1 MSEPSS
7 RRARTRKNQNP
18 QREKLTVYVSPDVA
32 ARIRGRA
39 EQEGVSLSEI
49 AEQLL
54 NRAVLERAE
63 SDWWAYAGARV
74 SQVVREEVRGMSDR
88 IAMLT
93 ASGAI
98 EATVSRNLLT
108 ASLAQTNG
116 EATAQKWLSD
126 ARQSAVSRLKQPSQ
140 GVRELLGV
148 TDGSETQPR

>member
-1 MSEPSS
+1 MSQSSS
-7 RRARTRKNQNP
+7 RRSRTRKNQNP

-39 EQEGVSLSEI
+39 EQENVSLSEI

-88 IAMLT
+88 LAMLVVN
-93 ASGAI
+93 GAM
-98 EATVSRNLLT
+98 EAGISRNLLT
-108 ASLAQTNG
+108 ASLADSKGQTQ
-116 EATAQKWLSD
+116 TQDWLSQATQKTVD
-126 ARQSAVSRLKQPSQ
+126 RLKRPSA

-148 TDGSETQPR
+148 EDAKAT

>member
-1 MSEPSS
+1 MSESAS
-7 RRARTRKNQNP
+7 RRSRTRKNQNP

-88 IAMLT
+88 IAMLI

-98 EATVSRNLLT
+98 EAGVSRSLLV

-116 EATAQKWLSD
+116 EVTAQKWLSD
-126 ARQSAVSRLKQPSQ
+126 ARQGTVNRLKKPSE

-148 TDGSETQPR
+148 TDGDETQPR